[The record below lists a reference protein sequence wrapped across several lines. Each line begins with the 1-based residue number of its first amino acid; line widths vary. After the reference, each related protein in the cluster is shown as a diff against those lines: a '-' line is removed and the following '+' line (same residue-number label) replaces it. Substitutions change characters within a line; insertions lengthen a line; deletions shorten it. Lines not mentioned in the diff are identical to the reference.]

1 MYVIDYDI
9 VGSLIFRVSSFTHR
23 MLLTVILMVMLPHH
37 LETRAALAEDENRFA
52 ISHSALSLKETTD
65 KVYKAYDKNKRPPAG
80 EYLSVF
86 LFRIVKSWSTLLTHI
101 CVNDVENNVI

>member
-1 MYVIDYDI
+1 MYGIDYDI

-37 LETRAALAEDENRFA
+37 LESRAALAEDENRFA

-80 EYLSVF
+80 KYLSV
-86 LFRIVKSWSTLLTHI
+86 
-101 CVNDVENNVI
+101 